1 MKILLSND
9 FSDILMKQEKALVS
23 KLLTSIEKIRN
34 FTKSQMLALDTV
46 VDLSSPKDKTKLYAY
61 NIDEKYYIVFSFTNK
76 NEMILF
82 DYVQLR
88 NGSVISLTYP
98 DTSTTED

>member
-9 FSDILMKQEKALVS
+9 FSDILMKLEKALVS

>member
-9 FSDILMKQEKALVS
+9 FSDVLMKQEKALVS
-23 KLLTSIEKIRN
+23 KLLSSINKIQE
-34 FTKSQMLALDTV
+34 FKKSQILALDTV

-61 NIDEKYYIVFSFTNK
+61 NVEEKSYIVFCFTNK
-76 NEMILF
+76 NEMVLF
-82 DYVQLR
+82 DYVKLQ
-88 NGSVISLTYP
+88 NGGVISLTYP

>member
-1 MKILLSND
+1 
-9 FSDILMKQEKALVS
+9 MKQEKALVS